1 MKREGDRIEC
11 RPESIR
17 EEPAAG
23 LRRERCFALDV
34 NWRPVLAFSATSLR
48 SAQARVREPWFIE
61 ELERMRSNGRSI
73 MRPSDRRGVRPAGP
87 DEIAALEL
95 QRGLDEARGE
105 DLKYCFAF
113 LIEVDAEL
121 N

>member
-1 MKREGDRIEC
+1 MKRDSGRIER
-11 RPESIR
+11 RPGIIR
-17 EEPAAG
+17 EEPAASI
-23 LRRERCFALDV
+23 RRECCFALDV

-48 SAQARVREPWFIE
+48 SASARVREPWFVE

-73 MRPSDRRGVRPAGP
+73 MRPSDMRMVRPAGP

-95 QRGLDEARGE
+95 QRGLDETRGE

-113 LIEVDAEL
+113 LVEIDAEL